1 MTCRYCGTTLP
12 PGAMFCG
19 ECGRAVTTPA
29 APAAQSMIPS
39 PLTRSVAEPEPWMN
53 ASAGGSASIVCEQC
67 GAPVLPDDIFCG
79 ECGFVVRAAAPGAGP
94 LGNDRPGDDRPRDT
108 NSVERLEEV
117 AGDDPAGPEHQESPA
132 EEASPDEDI
141 PVEASPVENSPDD
154 DSPVEASPVEASPVD
169 DSPDEDS
176 PDEDIEPTRI
186 VSRPIEGERFVL
198 QFSTGESFTVYGS
211 GLVGR
216 SPRPEPGEFFDQLV
230 RVVDSSRSVSKTHLE
245 FGQDGGSFWVKDR
258 FSGNGTIVREPDSA
272 PIRCHPDR
280 RYRLVRGSRV
290 DLGEQFF
297 IVS

>member
-1 MTCRYCGTTLP
+1 MTCTYCGTTLP

-19 ECGRAVTTPA
+19 ECGRAVTAPA
-29 APAAQSMIPS
+29 APAMRSMIPS

-67 GAPVLPDDIFCG
+67 GAPVVPDDIFCP
-79 ECGFVVRAAAPGAGP
+79 ECGFVVRSSPPPSEG
-94 LGNDRPGDDRPRDT
+94 RPSEGRPSDGRPSDGRPSDGRPRDT
-108 NSVERLEEV
+108 NAVERLEKVE
-117 AGDDPAGPEHQESPA
+117 EA
-132 EEASPDEDI
+132 EEPEEPPRVEEDVRAV
-141 PVEASPVENSPDD
+141 PEGS
-154 DSPVEASPVEASPVD
+154 
-169 DSPDEDS
+169 
-176 PDEDIEPTRI
+176 DEDIEPTRI

-245 FGQDGGSFWVKDR
+245 FGQDAGSFWVKDR